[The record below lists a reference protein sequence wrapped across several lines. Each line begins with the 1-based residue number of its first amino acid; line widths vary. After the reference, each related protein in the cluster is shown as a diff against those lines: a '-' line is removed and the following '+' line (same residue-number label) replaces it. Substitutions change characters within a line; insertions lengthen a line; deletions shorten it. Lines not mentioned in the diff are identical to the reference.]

1 MSIGRLGDDSIVFKR
16 KFRWLFFIED
26 VIKPSTFYNKQ
37 GHICKITSRP
47 KMRFNEQEIEHTI
60 EKIHIPAKAEWIP
73 MNITVYDLKDDDY
86 LYKWMTVFYD
96 PKKGIVS
103 PSAEQS
109 NITGPYVIYPK
120 RTARIIL
127 LDGHGR
133 NIEQW
138 ELQACWPIDIDW
150 GELDMSNSDVLDV
163 KFTLRYDRAILINNS
178 GVATG

>member
-1 MSIGRLGDDSIVFKR
+1 L
-16 KFRWLFFIED
+16 
-26 VIKPSTFYNKQ
+26 
-37 GHICKITSRP
+37 
-47 KMRFNEQEIEHTI
+47 
-60 EKIHIPAKAEWIP
+60 
-73 MNITVYDLKDDDY
+73 
-86 LYKWMTVFYD
+86 
-96 PKKGIVS
+96 
-103 PSAEQS
+103 
-109 NITGPYVIYPK
+109 IYPK